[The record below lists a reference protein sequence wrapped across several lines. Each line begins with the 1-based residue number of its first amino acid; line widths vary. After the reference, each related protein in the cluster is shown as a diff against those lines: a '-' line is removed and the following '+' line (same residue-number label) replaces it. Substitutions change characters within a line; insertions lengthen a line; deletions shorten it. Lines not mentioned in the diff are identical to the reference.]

1 MSNVNSDQWENAIE
15 YSIPTSE
22 ELEQV
27 AKVLCE
33 RTLNDAKIHLHPLLQ
48 NIELDRLDQRPE
60 FLKAF
65 KCALEHKI
73 AQKMATWYPGIQAVF
88 RFDVKPTKNT
98 EDWDGSIHLLVKVP
112 QLTKQ
117 VEALG
122 KKLDSSLVIYL
133 KQLNWQRFQECQ
145 SILDIQQVT
154 PNELSHGIGYGAMFY
169 AVYTAPVKLWPL
181 DS

>member
-1 MSNVNSDQWENAIE
+1 MSDIDSDQWENAIE

-33 RTLNDAKIHLHPLLQ
+33 RALSDAKSQLHPLLQ
-48 NIELDRLDQRPE
+48 NLELDRLDQRLE
-60 FLKAF
+60 FLRAF

-73 AQKMATWYPGIQAVF
+73 AQTMAAWYPSIQAIF
-88 RFDVKPTKNT
+88 SYDATPYEIIR
-98 EDWDGSIHLLVKVP
+98 DWDGSIHLLVKVP
-112 QLTKQ
+112 FLTEEVK
-117 VEALG
+117 ELG
-122 KKLDSSLVIYL
+122 KKLEGSLVKCL
-133 KQLNWQRFQECQ
+133 KQLSWQRFQECQ